1 MLHLVKLAV
10 GIRDVAHLAAV
21 QQARASADPPLRH
34 LTRNAPRRAGE
45 ILAGGSIYWSIAGTI
60 QVRQRILAIES
71 ATRPDGTGCT
81 ALVLDPALTRV
92 VGQPMKPFQ
101 GWRYL
106 RPEDAPPDL
115 AEAAAGTADMPAAMQ
130 ATLRKLGLL

>member
-21 QQARASADPPLRH
+21 QQARAAADPPLRH
-34 LTRNAPRRAGE
+34 LTRNNPRRASE
-45 ILAGGSIYWSIAGTI
+45 IVAGGSIYWSIAGTL
-60 QVRQRILAIES
+60 QVRQRILAIEP
-71 ATRPDGTGCT
+71 ATRPDGSACT
-81 ALVLDPALTRV
+81 ALVLEPALVRV
-92 VGQPMKPFQ
+92 VAQAMKPFQ

-115 AEAAAGTADMPAAMQ
+115 AEASSDADGMPPSMQ
-130 ATLRKLGLL
+130 AALRALGLL

>member
-21 QQARASADPPLRH
+21 QQARAAADPPLRH
-34 LTRNAPRRAGE
+34 LTRSAPRRAGE
-45 ILAGGSIYWSIAGTI
+45 VLAGGSIYWSIAGTI
-60 QVRQRILAIES
+60 QVRQRILAIEP
-71 ATRPDGTGCT
+71 ATRPDGSACT
-81 ALVLDPALTRV
+81 ALVLEPTLTRV
-92 VGQPMKPFQ
+92 LGQPIKPFQ

-115 AEAAAGTADMPAAMQ
+115 AEAAAGTDDMPAEMQ
-130 ATLRKLGLL
+130 AALRALGLL